1 MLLVNVFVKLNQI
14 TQFEKLFRSVKM
26 KTRNL
31 KIFGFFNHLFEEL
44 VSKLIKCE
52 EHEQKVVLSF
62 DLFVVFFV
70 ESCFGI
76 LLFF

>member
-1 MLLVNVFVKLNQI
+1 
-14 TQFEKLFRSVKM
+14 M
-26 KTRNL
+26 KNRNL
-31 KIFGFFNHLFEEL
+31 KSFGFFNHLFEEL